1 MQKLRA
7 FFFNCWV
14 NIPLGYLLRF
24 EYGSTPGSTQ
34 RITLCK
40 NFWIV
45 IDNGRGTSTDAL
57 PLLLVNPELV
67 DECMRRLTTKYKLE
81 EANG

>member
-14 NIPLGYLLRF
+14 AIPLGHLLRF
-24 EYGSTPGSTQ
+24 EYGDNPHSTQ

-40 NFWIV
+40 NFWII
-45 IDNGRGTSTDAL
+45 IDSGRGTSKDML
-57 PLLLVNPELV
+57 PISLVNPKLAE
-67 DECMRRLTTKYKLE
+67 ECMRRLTAKYNLK